1 MEEIEK
7 SMYYGAKSE
16 TFEAA
21 RILRENM
28 TFQEKLLWDRLKLKQ
43 ICGVK
48 FRRQHP
54 IDFFIADFY
63 CHEAKLVVE
72 IDGEI
77 HDKKKDYDD
86 GRSAEM
92 EKYFIKVIRFTNSE
106 VENNIGL
113 VIKKI
118 KDETRSR
125 IQSPPWGLPAGRQ
138 GFRGGFPGKAG
149 GQQQGILLKLSDTN
163 SEER

>member
-1 MEEIEK
+1 MKMEELEK
-7 SMYYGAKSE
+7 SMYYGAKPV
-16 TFEAA
+16 TMEAA

-28 TFQEKLLWDRLKLKQ
+28 TFHEKLLWGKLKLKQ
-43 ICGVK
+43 ICGVR

-77 HDKKKDYDD
+77 HYQKKEYDD

-92 EKYFIKVIRFTNSE
+92 ERYSIKVIRFTNSE
-106 VENNIGL
+106 VEHKIDD

-118 KDETRSR
+118 E
-125 IQSPPWGLPAGRQ
+125 
-138 GFRGGFPGKAG
+138 
-149 GQQQGILLKLSDTN
+149 
-163 SEER
+163 SEVKNRT

>member
-7 SMYYGAKSE
+7 SMYYGAKPE

-28 TFQEKLLWDRLKLKQ
+28 TFHEKLLWNRLKLKQ

-77 HDKKKDYDD
+77 HDIKKDYDV

-106 VENNIGL
+106 VENNIEM
-113 VIKKI
+113 VINKI
-118 KDETRSR
+118 EDETRSR
-125 IQSPPWGLPAGRQ
+125 IQSPPWG
-138 GFRGGFPGKAG
+138 
-149 GQQQGILLKLSDTN
+149 I
-163 SEER
+163 

>member
-1 MEEIEK
+1 
-7 SMYYGAKSE
+7 MYFGAKPE

-28 TFQEKLLWDRLKLKQ
+28 TLSEKLLWERLKLKQ
-43 ICGVK
+43 ICGVR

-77 HDKKKDYDD
+77 HNHQREYDD

-92 EKYFIKVIRFTNSE
+92 ERYSLKVLRFTNKE
-106 VENNIGL
+106 IENNIDNVL
-113 VIKKI
+113 KRIEN
-118 KDETRSR
+118 ETKNR
-125 IQSPPWGLPAGRQ
+125 I
-138 GFRGGFPGKAG
+138 
-149 GQQQGILLKLSDTN
+149 
-163 SEER
+163 

>member
-7 SMYYGAKSE
+7 SMYYGAKPE

-21 RILRENM
+21 RILRKNM
-28 TFQEKLLWDRLKLKQ
+28 TLCEILLWEKLKLKQ
-43 ICGVK
+43 ICGVR

-63 CHEAKLVVE
+63 CHEARLVVE

-77 HDKKKDYDD
+77 HVIQKDYDN

-92 EKYFIKVIRFTNSE
+92 ERYFIKVIRFSNSE
-106 VENNIGL
+106 VENNIKD
-113 VIKKI
+113 VVKRIESQIKI
-118 KDETRSR
+118 R
-125 IQSPPWGLPAGRQ
+125 IQSPPWG
-138 GFRGGFPGKAG
+138 
-149 GQQQGILLKLSDTN
+149 I
-163 SEER
+163 